1 MSNCSE
7 WCFVYI
13 RPVPLFFTSV
23 WWKNKMWKTSL
34 LIVLLCF
41 LAVQLFTA
49 AILQGLS
56 NNGAVPL
63 YYELAIE
70 NTYPVPEVCVSTIM
84 TIVYNILPLLFL
96 LIFLIPN
103 VGEYRDLAW
112 LPLAVEFGNEVFGF
126 WCPHWL
132 LQWFSIGVPQNLR
145 VPQALARG
153 STAVQ
158 YKIENTDWIH
168 KRMNNELSV
177 TAFSHSC

>member
-1 MSNCSE
+1 M
-7 WCFVYI
+7 
-13 RPVPLFFTSV
+13 
-23 WWKNKMWKTSL
+23 
-34 LIVLLCF
+34 LLCF

-103 VGEYRDLAW
+103 VGEYRDLA
-112 LPLAVEFGNEVFGF
+112 
-126 WCPHWL
+126 
-132 LQWFSIGVPQNLR
+132 
-145 VPQALARG
+145 
-153 STAVQ
+153 
-158 YKIENTDWIH
+158 
-168 KRMNNELSV
+168 
-177 TAFSHSC
+177 